1 MKLVILN
8 HDEVVGLLPYSRCI
22 DLMADALASLARGQ
36 VHLPLRMIV
45 RPPDAKGLMAL
56 MPAYRSG
63 EGSAYALKAICVF
76 AQNPAIGKDAH
87 QGAVLVFS
95 PETGELL
102 AVINASAITAI
113 RTASV
118 SALATRLLA
127 REDARELAIIG
138 AGVQGRAHLAAISE
152 VRSLR
157 RVRIADAVTER
168 AHKFAAQAAE
178 GYAFP
183 VEASES
189 VESAVR
195 NADIIVTVT
204 NSSQP
209 VLQRDWISDGAHL
222 NAVGAS
228 VPQAREIDT
237 TTMAE
242 SKLFVDRRQ
251 STLNESGDYL
261 IAAKEGVIGPDHIR
275 GEIGE
280 LLTGAAVG
288 RTSDR
293 DITLFKGLG
302 LAVEDLAA
310 AEYVYR
316 EAKERQIGTWI
327 DF

>member
-1 MKLVILN
+1 MELVILN
-8 HDEVVGLLPYSRCI
+8 HDEVVSLLPFSKCI
-22 DLMADALASLARGQ
+22 DLMADALESLARGQ

-63 EGSAYALKAICVF
+63 ERSAYALKAICAF
-76 AQNPAIGKDAH
+76 PQNPTVGKDTH

-95 PETGELL
+95 PEAGELL

-113 RTASV
+113 RTAAV

-127 REDARELAIIG
+127 RGDARELAIIG
-138 AGVQGRAHLAAISE
+138 AGVQGRAHLAAIAE
-152 VRSLR
+152 VRPLR
-157 RVRIADAVTER
+157 RVRVADAVTER
-168 AHKFAAQAAE
+168 ARMLAAQTAA
-178 GYAFP
+178 GCAFP
-183 VEASES
+183 VEASDS

-204 NSSQP
+204 NSSEP
-209 VLQRDWISDGAHL
+209 VLQRSWISDGAHV

-237 TTMAE
+237 ATMAA
-242 SKLFVDRRQ
+242 SKLYVDRRQ

-261 IAAKEGVIGPDHIR
+261 VAAKEGAIGPDHIQ

-293 DITLFKGLG
+293 DITLFKALG

-316 EAKERQIGTWI
+316 QAKEKRIGTWV